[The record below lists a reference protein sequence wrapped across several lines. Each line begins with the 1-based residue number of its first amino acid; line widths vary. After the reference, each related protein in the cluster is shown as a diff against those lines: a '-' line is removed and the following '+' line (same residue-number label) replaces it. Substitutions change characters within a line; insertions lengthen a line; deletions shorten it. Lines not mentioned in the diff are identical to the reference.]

1 MAQKVTKALI
11 KGEGGKAETNNLK
24 GCSPFSKPPAALF
37 T

>member
-11 KGEGGKAETNNLK
+11 KGEGGKAETNNLR
-24 GCSPFSKPPAALF
+24 GRSTFSKPPVALF